1 MNNEE
6 LLMCLVLSERWEI
19 GIENDNLSLSVPYY
33 HDFIS

>member
-19 GIENDNLSLSVPYY
+19 GIENDNHSFSVPY
-33 HDFIS
+33 HHIFIS